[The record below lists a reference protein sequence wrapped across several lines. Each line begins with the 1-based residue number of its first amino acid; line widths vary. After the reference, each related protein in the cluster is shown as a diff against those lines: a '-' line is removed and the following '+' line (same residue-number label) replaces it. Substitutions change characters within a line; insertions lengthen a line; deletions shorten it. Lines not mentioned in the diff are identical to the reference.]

1 MKKLSFA
8 LAVVM
13 IFTLFSAL
21 TVPASADEYG
31 AEFLDFDAVT
41 DAFPS
46 GNLLSGTSFEAEKS
60 VVYWNPRGQTL
71 ERVVTDT
78 GAYLRMS
85 DIPSPVTAFDFVQ
98 GTEKTDAKIEAGIY
112 HFTGYFRM
120 AYEGELTWLRFY
132 IYDACEKHNSS
143 SRYGAQT
150 VCIYPTSDEWL
161 KVDFYVTLD
170 SAFAGIK
177 IAGGPSPEFIQ
188 SYCIDNF
195 SLEKVDK
202 IPDDYNPTTTN
213 YEGYQVP
220 CFGTP
225 VTAAQAEAANNGSV
239 ANFKPWNP
247 DREAGYEVQGIVVNR
262 DIDFIGTCDSKNLTA
277 QMLKDYANSYKGTQV
292 TDFMINIFGQV
303 AAYPSN
309 VTTDLIDQY
318 NYYMENDPEAVTSNQ
333 NNCYIAYE
341 ENGLDYVNVL
351 GDAFRALDIDYWLSY
366 RMNDA
371 HGMSGA
377 EWPENKITMDFYY
390 NNPDYRRI
398 GNRDTKYMNGANGSY
413 YDNLFDYTHK
423 EVREHFLAIINES
436 LSMFDCDG
444 IELDF
449 QREMWLWHVGGEY
462 SGLDILTEFMREVNR
477 IVAIYEKEYGHEIKI
492 AVRCGS
498 DIETNYDFGFD
509 VITWAAEGL
518 IDLIN
523 PTSRWRSIDYDIPVK
538 MWTALMHPYGV
549 EVAPGVEYL
558 INAHSYASYD
568 KTRHNLETL
577 AGAAGNWLSQG
588 ADKIYL
594 YNFFIS
600 GSSPITDENRVSTTI
615 NSLDIHGGSAG
626 HFNMLTT
633 IGSYDKVMSFNRR
646 VLVTYNDMIANWKM
660 YENQVLGRLPL
671 YITVGSTEAIRIPF
685 GDVQKGSTV
694 EFNFSAED
702 LDVSVPPTVVIN
714 GAEAKFIEAKYVAS
728 GYSMNEMLTYA
739 VPESAYGDGCLVIEI
754 TPHKT
759 ENPTSDTN
767 IHIIYADVF
776 VKTGN

>member
-1 MKKLSFA
+1 MKKISFA
-8 LAVVM
+8 LVLAM
-13 IFTLFSAL
+13 IFTAFSVFA
-21 TVPASADEYG
+21 VPASADEYG

-41 DAFPS
+41 DTFPS
-46 GNLLSGTSFEAEKS
+46 GNLLSNTSFEAEKS
-60 VVYWNPRGQTL
+60 VVYWNPREQTL
-71 ERVVTDT
+71 ERVVTDK

-85 DIPSPVTAFDFVQ
+85 DITSPSTAFDFVQ
-98 GTEKTDAKIEAGIY
+98 GTEKTDAKIEAGFY
-112 HFTGYFRM
+112 HFTGYFRT
-120 AYEGELTWLRFY
+120 AYEGEVTWLRLFFF
-132 IYDACEKHNSS
+132 DENHKTTSECAAVAN
-143 SRYGAQT
+143 
-150 VCIYPTSDEWL
+150 IYPTSDKWL
-161 KVDFYVTLD
+161 KVELYVTLD
-170 SAFAGIK
+170 SNLVGICMT
-177 IAGGPSPEFIQ
+177 GGPYHEFIQ

-195 SLEKVDK
+195 SLEKVNK
-202 IPDDYNPTTTN
+202 IP
-213 YEGYQVP
+213 EGYTMP
-220 CFGTP
+220 PYFGTP
-225 VTAAQAEAANNGSV
+225 VTAAQAEEANNGSV
-239 ANFKPWNP
+239 TNFKPWNP

-262 DIDFIGTCDSKNLTA
+262 DIDFIGTCDSENLTEE
-277 QMLKDYANSYKGTQV
+277 MLRDYANSYKGTQV
-292 TDFMINIFGQV
+292 TDFMMNIFCQV
-303 AAYPSN
+303 AAYPSD
-309 VTTDLIDQY
+309 VTTDFIDQY
-318 NYYMENDPEAVTSNQ
+318 NYYMEKDPEAVTNKQ
-333 NNCYIAYE
+333 KNCYIAYE
-341 ENGLDYVNVL
+341 ENDLNYVNVL

-371 HGMSGA
+371 HGMSGE
-377 EWPENKITMDFYY
+377 EWPENKVTMDFYY
-390 NNPDYRRI
+390 KNPDYRRI

-413 YDNLFDYTHK
+413 YDNLFDCTHK

-449 QREMWLWHVGGEY
+449 QRDMWLWHVGGEY

-477 IVAIYEKEYGHEIKI
+477 LVSHYETVRGHEIKI

-509 VITWAAEGL
+509 VITWATEGL
-518 IDLIN
+518 MDLVN

-558 INAHSYASYD
+558 INSYSYASYD

-600 GSSPITDENRVSTTI
+600 GSSPITDEKRVSTTI

-633 IGSYDKVMSFNRR
+633 IGSYDKVMNFNRR

-694 EFNFSAED
+694 EFNFSAVD
-702 LDVSVPPTVVIN
+702 LDASVPPTVVIN
-714 GAEAKFIEAKYVAS
+714 GVEADFVETNYVSS
-728 GYSMNEMLTYA
+728 GYTTEKMLTYT

-759 ENPTSDTN
+759 TDPANDTN
-767 IHIIYADVF
+767 IHIIYADVY
-776 VKTGN
+776 VKPQN